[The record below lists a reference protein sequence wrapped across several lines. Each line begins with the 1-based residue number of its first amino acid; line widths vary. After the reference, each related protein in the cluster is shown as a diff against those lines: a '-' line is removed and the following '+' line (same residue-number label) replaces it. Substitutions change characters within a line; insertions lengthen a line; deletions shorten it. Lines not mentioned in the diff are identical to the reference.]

1 MKKISS
7 RSAPDRA
14 KGWGCTMLGA
24 ALLACGMC
32 FLLAPIAAAE
42 SRDAQE
48 VASHA
53 KKPRVAFVSNGI
65 ASFWTIASA
74 GAQAAA
80 KEFNVDV
87 DIRLPAQGASD
98 QQRIVEDL
106 LARGIDGLAIAPADP
121 DNQAAL
127 LEEAARR
134 TRMITHDSDA
144 PKSPR
149 LCYVGMDNYAGG
161 RMCGKLVKEAL
172 PQGGE
177 VMIFIGRLEQ
187 DNAKARRQGV
197 IDELLDRPAN
207 AKNFDPPGKLL
218 KGDKYTILDTRTDQ
232 FDRARAKQNA
242 EDAIAAYPNLACM
255 VGLFAYNPPLML
267 DAVRQAGKLGAIKLV
282 AFDEDDATLA
292 GIIEGSIHGTV
303 VQNPYRYGYDS
314 VRILAALAR
323 GDQTVLPPKGFLD
336 IPARQIRKD
345 NVETFRAEL
354 KKNLAA
360 GGG

>member
-1 MKKISS
+1 MKKISR

-14 KGWGCTMLGA
+14 RGRSCTMLGA
-24 ALLACGMC
+24 ALLACGSC
-32 FLLAPIAAAE
+32 FSLAPIAAAE
-42 SRDAQE
+42 SRDAQDG
-48 VASHA
+48 ASQA
-53 KKPRVAFVSNGI
+53 KRPRVAFVSNGI

-74 GAQAAA
+74 GAKAAA
-80 KEFNVDV
+80 KEFDVDV

-121 DNQAAL
+121 DNQSAL

-177 VMIFIGRLEQ
+177 VLIFIGRLEQ

-197 IDELLDRPAN
+197 IDELLDRPVS
-207 AKNFDPPGKLL
+207 AKNYDPPGKLL
-218 KGDKYTILDTRTDQ
+218 KGEKYTILDTRTDQ

-267 DAVRQAGKLGAIKLV
+267 DAVRQAGKLGTIKLV
-282 AFDEDDATLA
+282 AFDEDDATLT

-345 NVETFRAEL
+345 NVESFRAEL